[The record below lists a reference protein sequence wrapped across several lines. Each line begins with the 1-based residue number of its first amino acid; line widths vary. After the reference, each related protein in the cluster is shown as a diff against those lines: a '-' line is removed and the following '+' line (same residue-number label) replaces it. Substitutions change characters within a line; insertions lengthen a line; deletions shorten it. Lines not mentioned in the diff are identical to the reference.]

1 MNAPDLEALVARA
14 TEARERAYAPY
25 SGFLVGAALRVDDRV
40 YTGVNIEIAS
50 YPISVCA
57 ERNAIAGLV
66 LAGERRIDEVVVV
79 TASEVPA
86 SPCGGCRQ
94 ALWEFGHESDPLV
107 TCVSLLGPRISA
119 RLSELL
125 PHAFGPRSFR
135 PEPA

>member
-1 MNAPDLEALVARA
+1 MTAPDTEALVALAR
-14 TEARERAYAPY
+14 EARERAYAPY
-25 SGFLVGAALRVDDRV
+25 SGFLVGAALRVGERV
-40 YTGVNIEIAS
+40 FTGVNIEIAS

-79 TASEVPA
+79 TDAEHPA

-107 TCVSLLGPRISA
+107 TCVSLRGTRTSA

-125 PHAFGPRSFR
+125 PDAFGPRSFR